1 MTRQLLA
8 SLLLA
13 IPLAI
18 PLATAGDEPDVCATL
33 DELSAAIHTV
43 RMTAWGSYKAAVEA
57 RQQVAGP
64 AVDDLTLTEFQA
76 GRVVDRIL
84 EAREVLTRLQRTLAC
99 SPLA

>member
-8 SLLLA
+8 TLL
-13 IPLAI
+13 LAI
-18 PLATAGDEPDVCATL
+18 PLATAGDEPDACATL
-33 DELSAAIHTV
+33 DELSAAIHAT
-43 RMTAWGSYKAAVEA
+43 RLTAWGSYKAAVEA

-84 EAREVLTRLQRTLAC
+84 EAREILTRLQRTLAC

>member
-13 IPLAI
+13 IPLAT
-18 PLATAGDEPDVCATL
+18 PA
-33 DELSAAIHTV
+33 
-43 RMTAWGSYKAAVEA
+43 
-57 RQQVAGP
+57 

-84 EAREVLTRLQRTLAC
+84 EAREILTRLQRTLAC

>member
-8 SLLLA
+8 TLL
-13 IPLAI
+13 LAI
-18 PLATAGDEPDVCATL
+18 PLATAGDEPDACATL
-33 DELSAAIHTV
+33 DELSAAIHTA
-43 RMTAWGSYKAAVEA
+43 RLTAWGSYTAAVEA
-57 RQQVAGP
+57 RQVAGP

-84 EAREVLTRLQRTLAC
+84 EAREILTRLQRTLAC

>member
-1 MTRQLLA
+1 MMRQLLA
-8 SLLLA
+8 TLL
-13 IPLAI
+13 LAI
-18 PLATAGDEPDVCATL
+18 PLATAGDEPDACATV
-33 DELSAAIHTV
+33 DELSAAIHAA
-43 RMTAWGSYKAAVEA
+43 RLTAWGSYKAAVEA

-84 EAREVLTRLQRTLAC
+84 EAREILTRLQRTLAC

>member
-8 SLLLA
+8 VLVLA

-18 PLATAGDEPDVCATL
+18 PLATAGDEPDPCATL
-33 DELSAAIHTV
+33 DELSAAIHTA
-43 RMTAWGSYKAAVEA
+43 RLTAWGSYKAAVEA
-57 RQQVAGP
+57 RQVAGP

-84 EAREVLTRLQRTLAC
+84 EAREILTRLQRTLAC

>member
-18 PLATAGDEPDVCATL
+18 PLATAGDEPGACATL
-33 DELSAAIHTV
+33 DELSAAIHAA
-43 RMTAWGSYKAAVEA
+43 RLTAWGSYKAAVEA